1 MFALFASCS
10 CCNSRRLLSLSL
22 TFPHG
27 SWMEFSRL
35 RLGLL
40 PLSRSLLRLS
50 RSRPSPIYSLRRQ
63 LRYTSTAP
71 SPLLEDPI
79 APPPVVLR
87 DYQEECIQSILRYLD
102 EGHKRLGVSLA
113 TGSGKTVRMTP
124 TASTQNSANR
134 SPTGRLYAA
143 HQSHPLAW

>member
-10 CCNSRRLLSLSL
+10 SCNSRRLLSLSL

-40 PLSRSLLRLS
+40 PLSRTFLRL
-50 RSRPSPIYSLRRQ
+50 SRPSPIYPLWRQ
-63 LRYTSTAP
+63 LRYTSTTP
-71 SPLLEDPI
+71 NQLLEDPI

-124 TASTQNSANR
+124 AASTQNSANS
-134 SPTGRLYAA
+134 SPTGRLYTAYK
-143 HQSHPLAW
+143 SRPLPW